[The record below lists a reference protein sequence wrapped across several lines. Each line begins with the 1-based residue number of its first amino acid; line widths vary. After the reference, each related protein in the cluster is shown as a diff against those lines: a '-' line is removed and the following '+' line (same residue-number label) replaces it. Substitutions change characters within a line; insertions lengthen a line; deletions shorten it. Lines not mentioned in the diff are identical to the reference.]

1 MQHPKGGRKCARRT
15 PAAFIFICVRKQDDS
30 RGRQEN
36 RLRALKKNSAG
47 ARKYNYEPSEIL
59 LRALRNTSASARRF
73 QDRRPK
79 WEKWA

>member
-30 RGRQEN
+30 RGRPEN

-47 ARKYNYEPSEIL
+47 ARKYNYEPAEIL
-59 LRALRNTSASARRF
+59 LRALIDIIASARKHICEH
-73 QDRRPK
+73 PK
-79 WEKWA
+79 ISK